1 MSDDATKGMEGSLTW
16 WLLVVALR
24 MLARY
29 CGTKAPL
36 IATVDLDDGLPSNID
51 TEKESEAPV
60 R

>member
-1 MSDDATKGMEGSLTW
+1 MSDDAAKGMEGSLTW

-29 CGTKAPL
+29 CGTK
-36 IATVDLDDGLPSNID
+36 VDLDDGLPSNID